1 MSINNV
7 HQQCPSTMCRSFF
20 LRPLNAEIERLTLL
34 LFSLFPLWCLRFSC
48 SLCHRTSPHFKSPH
62 SPRFLNEASFYV
74 ALKLM
79 AQVQNHQTLGKR
91 HTHTSFNR
99 AMCNVL
105 TPLDLTPCN
114 TDIRA
119 LNNDPSIQCP
129 TFTAVRAIDVDATC
143 WLYSSR
149 SNYAKAGFS
158 RIYLFGFILFLT
170 ATATADQNDPLMGQC
185 FTGGGCSAGLSARKG
200 RTHRVHGGC
209 GGRQRW

>member
-1 MSINNV
+1 MFIHQQCSSSTMFIINNVHHQQCPSTMFINYVHEQCPSTMSINNVQQQCSPTMFINNV

-34 LFSLFPLWCLRFSC
+34 FSSLFPLWCLRFSC
-48 SLCHRTSPHFKSPH
+48 SLCHRTSPHFKPPH

-143 WLYSSR
+143 WLHS
-149 SNYAKAGFS
+149 
-158 RIYLFGFILFLT
+158 
-170 ATATADQNDPLMGQC
+170 
-185 FTGGGCSAGLSARKG
+185 
-200 RTHRVHGGC
+200 
-209 GGRQRW
+209 